1 MRHLPKEV
9 WVLTLCQVLFTAG
22 ISVDL
27 TITSLAGQSLT
38 AHPDLATVPF
48 ALLTVGGA
56 LAMPVLGWHF
66 RTYGRRSALIAGSI
80 TGLSGAL
87 ISTSSVWMHSF
98 WGLCLGC
105 LLVGAFQAS
114 AQFYRLAAGDL
125 VTHESKQHAVSL
137 VLAGGVIAAFFGPAL
152 AVWGAALWPTSLYAG
167 SYLIVGLLTL
177 FCVVLLSVG
186 YRTDALPAPSSM
198 PAEKPLR
205 AYSALKQPTYLV
217 ATLNGVLITSVMM
230 LLMSAAPL
238 AIVQAGKTMADGAA
252 VMQWHLV
259 GMYAPSLIAGFTFR
273 KLGAGASLVIGI
285 ILTLL
290 AVLVGMHDAHHL
302 SSYYWALALLG
313 VGWNINFVTSSIL
326 LSHGDNL
333 HLRRSAQTASET
345 LRYFFSSVAS
355 LTAAAALGY
364 AGWRG
369 LNIAMLPL
377 LLIGIVSCGWWFIVT
392 KAKSGQGS
400 NQPDYK

>member
-9 WVLTLCQVLFTAG
+9 WILALCQVLFTAG

-38 AHPDLATVPF
+38 THPGLATVPF

-56 LAMPVLGWHF
+56 LAMPVLGWHI
-66 RTYGRRSALIAGSI
+66 RVHGRRSALITGCIA
-80 TGLSGAL
+80 GLSGAL
-87 ISTSSVWMHSF
+87 ISTASVWSHSF

-125 VTHESKQHAVSL
+125 VTPETKQHAVSL
-137 VLAGGVIAAFFGPAL
+137 VLAGGVIAAFFGPVL
-152 AVWGAALWPTSLYAG
+152 AVWSAALWPSSLYAG
-167 SYLIVGLLTL
+167 SYLAVGLLTL
-177 FCVVLLSVG
+177 LCAVLLAVG
-186 YRTDALPAPSSM
+186 YRTDALPMPSSTS
-198 PAEKPLR
+198 PVAPTH
-205 AYSALKQPTYLV
+205 AFGALKQPTYLV
-217 ATLNGVLITSVMM
+217 ATLNGVLITSIMM

-238 AIVQAGKTMADGAA
+238 AIVKAGWTMSDGAA

-259 GMYAPSLIAGFTFR
+259 GMYAPSLVAGFTFR

-285 ILTLL
+285 VLTLL
-290 AVLVGMHDAHHL
+290 AVLVGMHSAHHL
-302 SSYYWALALLG
+302 SGYYWALALLG
-313 VGWNINFVTSSIL
+313 VGWNISFVTSSIL
-326 LSHGDNL
+326 LSHGEDL

-345 LRYFFSSVAS
+345 LRYFFSSAAS
-355 LTAAAALGY
+355 LIAAAALEY
-364 AGWRG
+364 SGWYG

-377 LLIGIVSCGWWFIVT
+377 LLIGIVSCGWWLITT
-392 KAKSGQGS
+392 KVKTRQRNS
-400 NQPDYK
+400 QPDYK